1 MAKKIIVV
9 GAGLGGL
16 SAAALLAKDGF
27 EVELFEKNEQVGGRA
42 WVTKENGFTFDMGP
56 SWYLMPEVFERFFA
70 HFDAKPQDFYTLKKL
85 TPSYRIFFSPKETI
99 DISTDLNKMKQLF
112 DTLEPG
118 GGANLEKYLDA
129 TGKLYRLSMDKFITK
144 PFLSW
149 TEVLDKSVKDMDPRM
164 LPTMIMPLDSYV
176 KRFFKNPKVHKILE
190 YTNVFLGGSPYN
202 TPALYSILSYVDF
215 CSGVF
220 YPQGGV
226 TQLPAAMA
234 KLAQKHGATIT
245 LNASVEKILTQNGRA
260 TGVVIN
266 GKTHSADVVVVN
278 ADYAYA
284 ETKLLKKADQSYPQ
298 KYWDKKVIAPSAI
311 CLYLGFNRRIPKITH
326 HNLMLEHDWQDHFK
340 AIFSKPA
347 WPEKPS
353 YYVCAPSI
361 TDTTVAPEGCENI
374 FALIPVASGLDDTS
388 SIIEKY
394 ERMVIADLERFSG
407 VALRDHLVVKKSFTQ
422 SGFAKRFNAIQGTAL
437 GLSHTLL
444 QSAWWRPKL
453 KSPSVDGLY
462 YTGAYTHPGVGMPT
476 CVLSGQI
483 AAGLVAKD
491 YA

>member
-1 MAKKIIVV
+1 MAKKIVVV

-42 WVTKENGFTFDMGP
+42 WVTQEKGFTFDMGP
-56 SWYLMPEVFERFFA
+56 SWYLMPEVFENFFA
-70 HFDAKPQDFYTLKKL
+70 LFGKKPQDFFTLKKL
-85 TPSYRIFFSPKETI
+85 SPSYRIFFEKGETI
-99 DISTDLNKMKQLF
+99 DISTDISKMKKLF
-112 DTLEPG
+112 DSLEPG
-118 GGANLEKYLDA
+118 GGANLDKYLKA
-129 TGKLYRLSMDKFITK
+129 TGKLYRLSMDKFISK

-149 TEVLDKSVKDMDPRM
+149 RELIDPSIKDMDPRM
-164 LPTMIMPLDSYV
+164 LPDMIVPLDTYV

-226 TQLPAAMA
+226 TQLPQAIAT
-234 KLAQKHGATIT
+234 LAEKHGVKIS
-245 LNASVEKILTQNGRA
+245 LNSPVEKILTQNGRIK
-260 TGVVIN
+260 GVVVK
-266 GKTHSADVVVVN
+266 GKTHRADAVVVN
-278 ADYAYA
+278 ADYAFA
-284 ETKLLKKADQSYPQ
+284 QTKLLEKRDQSYPQ

-347 WPEKPS
+347 WPERPS

-361 TDTTVAPEGCENI
+361 TDSTVAPKNCENI
-374 FALIPVASGLDDTS
+374 FALIPVASGLDDTA
-388 SIIEKY
+388 SIITTY
-394 ERMVIADLERFSG
+394 ESMVIADLERLSG
-407 VALRDHLVVKKSFTQ
+407 VALSDHIVVKKSFTQ
-422 SGFAKRFNAIQGTAL
+422 SGFSKRFNALQGTAL

-453 KSPSVDGLY
+453 KSPNVTGLY
-462 YTGAYTHPGVGMPT
+462 YAGAYTHPGVGMPT

-483 AAGLVAKD
+483 AATLITKD